1 MEAGSSKRPTL
12 TLMYHLIIL
21 VSNLKCPTVFL
32 QFDEGRNTF
41 DGEMTKEN
49 ILAFIKTNQLPL
61 VIEFTEQVT
70 VWSSPEN
77 ELQKNK
83 HFLKKKSLL
92 LSPFRIKDGSMRLP
106 NGQGECWIK
115 VYFVSLLQTA
125 PKIFGGEIKSHILMF
140 VPKTAA
146 DFEDKMTE
154 FKKAAEGFKGK
165 VTSLTITLHLHR
177 NTMPLLIAGLL
188 V

>member
-1 MEAGSSKRPTL
+1 
-12 TLMYHLIIL
+12 
-21 VSNLKCPTVFL
+21 VFL

-106 NGQGECWIK
+106 NGQGEC
-115 VYFVSLLQTA
+115 
-125 PKIFGGEIKSHILMF
+125 
-140 VPKTAA
+140 
-146 DFEDKMTE
+146 
-154 FKKAAEGFKGK
+154 
-165 VTSLTITLHLHR
+165 
-177 NTMPLLIAGLL
+177 
-188 V
+188 